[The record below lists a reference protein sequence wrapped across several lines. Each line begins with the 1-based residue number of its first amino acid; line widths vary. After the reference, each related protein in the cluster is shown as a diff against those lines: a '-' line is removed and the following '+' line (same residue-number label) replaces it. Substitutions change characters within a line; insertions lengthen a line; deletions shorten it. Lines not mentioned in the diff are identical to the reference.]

1 MKSVKLYTEKFEF
14 KSLFEPKPS
23 MLHDFGIYHIPFT
36 IYLLPNWIKGFVLCL
51 GLNSGIIWEN
61 YHESSL
67 CSHWACLGKPRSV
80 NNILGMSN
88 SWNLFL
94 IREHKMGQKNLPCLQ
109 HKGLWLCTL
118 WRPVIQH
125 CQTSWTSSSD
135 WNFSFSSPLS
145 GHCDPSWIEKSHCH
159 GWWFLIKY
167 FLLNLIANIRQ
178 HTLIYNLHDVWQKKR
193 KSICIDPISCQG
205 LHNW

>member
-1 MKSVKLYTEKFEF
+1 MKRLNLRVAHFVNNNSTYLPFAKLDQGFCTLFGFELWYYLRKISWKFAMF
-14 KSLFEPKPS
+14 TLS
-23 MLHDFGIYHIPFT
+23 MLRQA
-36 IYLLPNWIKGFVLCL
+36 KV
-51 GLNSGIIWEN
+51 S
-61 YHESSL
+61 
-67 CSHWACLGKPRSV
+67 AV

-167 FLLNLIANIRQ
+167 FLLSAS
-178 HTLIYNLHDVWQKKR
+178 
-193 KSICIDPISCQG
+193 KSNFHSIFTRNC
-205 LHNW
+205 NN